1 MATKSLV
8 NGEIQLRKL
17 GLTDGVVFAS
27 VPNITQTIPYDP
39 SNNVVFGANVD
50 ISGNLIVRGSST
62 FDGSGVFTSAIPT
75 ITSTQTYNNNN
86 QITTV
91 GYVGGAIDGVLT
103 GNNTWSGTNNYS
115 AYVPTCAIANT
126 PANTTELATVGYV
139 GGAVGSVF
147 TGNNTWSGTNNYS
160 AYVPTC
166 AIAKTPANTTE
177 LATVGYVNTQTNI
190 RLEETDGVASINMPN
205 GATRLLIEIK
215 CNSTSPDING
225 LAHGT
230 NYLFV
235 FSFSIT
241 NYGLDRSIVLGSQ
254 FGFSNNDTIFGE
266 GEYLFTFSSI
276 PSWTIIP
283 DTTQYFTYSFYLKG
297 ADIPTIDDAVI
308 YFLGTISFDGGG
320 LALENFTGQYIKI
333 E

>member
-115 AYVPTCAIANT
+115 AYVPTCAIAN
-126 PANTTELATVGYV
+126 
-139 GGAVGSVF
+139 
-147 TGNNTWSGTNNYS
+147 
-160 AYVPTC
+160 
-166 AIAKTPANTTE
+166 TPANTTE